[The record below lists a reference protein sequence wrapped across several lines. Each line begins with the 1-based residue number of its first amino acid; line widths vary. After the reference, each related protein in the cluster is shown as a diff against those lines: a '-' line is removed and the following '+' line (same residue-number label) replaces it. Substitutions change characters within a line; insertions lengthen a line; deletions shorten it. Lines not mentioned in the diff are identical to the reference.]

1 MSFFDEMRGDGALRD
16 EYRDIANWLDGMTAE
31 ELSARRD
38 EAEAM
43 FRRIGIT
50 FAVYGEGGDPERLI
64 PFDLV
69 PRIFGA
75 AEWNRIESGVI
86 QRTSALNTFLAD
98 VYGPGEIL
106 KAGIIPEQM
115 VRQQEPMKR

>member
-86 QRTSALNTFLAD
+86 QRTSALNAFLAD

-106 KAGIIPEQM
+106 KSGIIPE
-115 VRQQEPMKR
+115 